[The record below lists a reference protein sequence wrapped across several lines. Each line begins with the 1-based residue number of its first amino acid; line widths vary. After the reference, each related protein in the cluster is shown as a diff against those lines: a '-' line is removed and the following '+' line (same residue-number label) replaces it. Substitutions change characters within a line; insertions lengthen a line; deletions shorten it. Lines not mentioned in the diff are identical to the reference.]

1 MAADADADFRRSGVV
16 VTIGKQGEIVS
27 RLVKIVSRE
36 KLPAV
41 IRMEFQRIGGYKPT
55 ARNLM
60 YLTKWKRGHPIGFT
74 MTASL
79 KAKGLIPRTSKTLKG
94 KKVMGAKYRDR
105 RRSVTRRNRRQTC
118 K

>member
-1 MAADADADFRRSGVV
+1 MDFRGPEADAS
-16 VTIGKQGEIVS
+16 IGKQDGIAS
-27 RLVKIVSRE
+27 KAVKIVNKE
-36 KLPAV
+36 KLRAV

-94 KKVMGAKYRDR
+94 KKIIGSKYRG
-105 RRSVTRRNRRQTC
+105 RSATRRNRRHAS

>member
-16 VTIGKQGEIVS
+16 ASIGKQEGIVS
-27 RLVKIVSRE
+27 RLVKIVSKE

-41 IRMEFQRIGGYKPT
+41 IRMDFQRIGGYKPT
-55 ARNLM
+55 ARNLI

-94 KKVMGAKYRDR
+94 KKVIGSKYRDR
-105 RRSVTRRNRRQTC
+105 RRSVTRRNRRQSS

>member
-1 MAADADADFRRSGVV
+1 VAADADADFRRHGVV
-16 VTIGKQGEIVS
+16 ARIGKQDGIVS
-27 RLVKIVSRE
+27 RLVKIVSKE
-36 KLPAV
+36 KVLAV

-94 KKVMGAKYRDR
+94 KKVIGSKYRG
-105 RRSVTRRNRRQTC
+105 RSATRRNRRQSS